1 MTPTAAERDT
11 LFKAFGRAF
20 FKQDM
25 DAMFAVVTP
34 DFTWT
39 VEENGAV
46 RVLTGRAEIA
56 AFFAERKGR
65 YADVRF
71 TDVVF
76 HHAPDAT
83 FMQYRISGT
92 VAATGAPFARVGIE
106 RYTFRDGRLAVKDVY
121 ARPAADAAG

>member
-1 MTPTAAERDT
+1 MMPSVEKRDS

-25 DAMFAVVTP
+25 DAMFEVVTE

-39 VEENGAV
+39 VEERGEV
-46 RVLTGRAEIA
+46 RVLTGRRAIA
-56 AFFAERKGR
+56 DFFAERKGR
-65 YADVRF
+65 YENVRF

-76 HHAPDAT
+76 HHAPEAT

-92 VAATGAPFARVGIE
+92 DAATGEPFARVGIE

-121 ARPAADAAG
+121 ARTDS

>member
-1 MTPTAAERDT
+1 MTPSLEERET

-25 DAMFAVVTP
+25 DAMFEVVTE

-39 VEENGAV
+39 VEENGVV
-46 RVLTGRAEIA
+46 RVLVGKQQIA
-56 AFFAERKGR
+56 DFLDERRGKNQ
-65 YADVRF
+65 DVRF

-83 FMQYRISGT
+83 FMQYRISGK
-92 VAATGAPFARVGIE
+92 VAATGEPFARVGVE
-106 RYTFRDGRLAVKDVY
+106 RYTFRDGKLAVKDVY
-121 ARPAADAAG
+121 GRNAL

>member
-1 MTPTAAERDT
+1 MTPSAADRDT

-20 FKQDM
+20 FRQDM
-25 DAMFAVVTP
+25 DAMFEVVTD

-39 VEENGAV
+39 VEEQGRV
-46 RVLTGRAEIA
+46 RELVGKQQIA
-56 AFFAERKGR
+56 DFFAEREGR
-65 YADVRF
+65 YENVRF

-92 VAATGAPFARVGIE
+92 VAATGEPFARVGIE
-106 RYTFRDGRLAVKDVY
+106 RYTFRDGKLAVKDVY
-121 ARPAADAAG
+121 ARSAL

>member
-1 MTPTAAERDT
+1 MTTSVETREA

-20 FKQDM
+20 FRQDM
-25 DAMFAVVTP
+25 EAMFEVVTE

-39 VEENGAV
+39 VEEQGQV
-46 RVLTGRAEIA
+46 RVLTGKQQIA
-56 AFFAERKGR
+56 GFFAERRGR
-65 YADVRF
+65 YENVRF

-76 HHAPDAT
+76 HHAPEAT

-92 VAATGAPFARVGIE
+92 VAATGEPFDRVGIE

-121 ARPAADAAG
+121 ARTAT

>member
-1 MTPTAAERDT
+1 MTPSLEERDT

-25 DAMFAVVTP
+25 DAMFQIVTE

-39 VEENGAV
+39 VEDDGVV
-46 RVLTGRAEIA
+46 RELVGKQQIA
-56 AFFAERKGR
+56 DFFAERKGKNI
-65 YADVRF
+65 DVRF

-83 FMQYRISGT
+83 FMQYRISGK
-92 VAATGAPFARVGIE
+92 VAATGEPFARVGVE
-106 RYTFRDGRLAVKDVY
+106 RYTFRDGKLAVKDVY
-121 ARPAADAAG
+121 ARPAPAT